1 MLDSGGQ
8 YLDGTTDVTRT
19 VAIGEVS
26 EEAKEKFTLVLKG
39 HIALASA
46 VFPKG
51 TKGNALDVLARQF
64 LWQRGFDYAH
74 GTGHGVGCF
83 SCVHEVPPT
92 ISPSADAVPLCE
104 NMVVSDEPGY
114 YEEGKFGIR
123 CESLLMVQKCGKYP
137 DMLAFEVLT
146 LAPFD
151 ANMIKKD
158 MLTEQEINWLNDYHT
173 KVLKE
178 IAPLVDE
185 KTAKW
190 LKKATLPL

>member
-1 MLDSGGQ
+1 
-8 YLDGTTDVTRT
+8 
-19 VAIGEVS
+19 
-26 EEAKEKFTLVLKG
+26 
-39 HIALASA
+39 
-46 VFPKG
+46 
-51 TKGNALDVLARQF
+51 
-64 LWQRGFDYAH
+64 
-74 GTGHGVGCF
+74 
-83 SCVHEVPPT
+83 
-92 ISPSADAVPLCE
+92 
-104 NMVVSDEPGY
+104 
-114 YEEGKFGIR
+114 
-123 CESLLMVQKCGKYP
+123 
-137 DMLAFEVLT
+137 MLAFEVLT